1 MILSDKIERNFLP
14 YHLPDSVDG
23 FQILKNVTL
32 SKCEDVFMI
41 HSDAFISHNLATE
54 KKNRFTRHQSVIC
67 LEPPR

>member
-41 HSDAFISHNLATE
+41 NSDAFITHLATE
-54 KKNRFTRHQSVIC
+54 KKWQS
-67 LEPPR
+67 